1 MDHGGEAVVGLFV
14 ARGDAAEFLETAEE
28 VLDQMAPL
36 IHHEVAGNA
45 VRPIGLGRDDGHC
58 VPLAQL
64 GAQPIVVEG
73 SVGEEGVEVG
83 ACNQRLGANAVVT
96 LTRQKDEMRQITSAT
111 GSRFLTPQP
120 SPTSPTWSDQK
131 PSQPDRT
138 NFGSAC
144 KLAPVFGGCSDNNS
158 SSCHHRP
165 LEHGLKRLSICLSLG
180 AFERR

>member
-14 ARGDAAEFLETAEE
+14 ARGDAAEFLEIAEE

-45 VRPIGLGRDDGHC
+45 VRPIGRGRDDGHC
-58 VPLAQL
+58 APLAQL

-73 SVGEEGVEVG
+73 SIGEEGVEVD
-83 ACNQRLGANAVVT
+83 ACKQRLGANAVVT
-96 LTRQKDEMRQITSAT
+96 LTRQKDEVRQIASAT

-120 SPTSPTWSDQK
+120 SPTSPTWSGKK

-138 NFGSAC
+138 NLCPSCAR
-144 KLAPVFGGCSDNNS
+144 LAKSPRF
-158 SSCHHRP
+158 
-165 LEHGLKRLSICLSLG
+165 LG
-180 AFERR
+180 NVLTITQARAITDRSNLD